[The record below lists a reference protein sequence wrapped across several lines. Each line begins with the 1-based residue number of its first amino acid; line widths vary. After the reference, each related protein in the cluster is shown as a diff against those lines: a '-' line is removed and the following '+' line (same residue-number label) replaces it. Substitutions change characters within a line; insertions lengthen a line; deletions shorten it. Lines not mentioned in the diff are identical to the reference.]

1 MDEKRTAT
9 YDAFEEKLRTE
20 LIKLC
25 TESGMMDRVLLRTDD
40 IDEEKT
46 VVFISAG
53 TCNGR
58 VRQSK
63 KR

>member
-1 MDEKRTAT
+1 MKRHMDEKRTAT

-40 IDEEKT
+40 IDEK
-46 VVFISAG
+46 
-53 TCNGR
+53 
-58 VRQSK
+58 
-63 KR
+63 